1 MRMKWWERLIL
12 KAVKKDPELL
22 AYLKWLLKKQ

>member
-1 MRMKWWERLIL
+1 MKLKWWERIIL

-22 AYLKWLLKKQ
+22 AYLKWLINTK